1 METTT
6 QKLDCTW
13 SVNDVI
19 TRYPSTMPVFNRFGL
34 DTCCG
39 AMLSV
44 EEAARQEGVDRE
56 ALCAELHA
64 AALAR

>member
-1 METTT
+1 
-6 QKLDCTW
+6 
-13 SVNDVI
+13 
-19 TRYPSTMPVFNRFGL
+19 MPVFNRFGL